1 MSLTEY
7 TSVEIANR
15 TLTFYYDPDPR
26 CPREWDNF
34 GTIAAFHRNYSL
46 GDIQELR
53 DVIDELDQSKW
64 SDAKSDDFYYSDDLG
79 KVVKEMEKQG
89 FIILPVY
96 MYDHSG
102 ITLSTSPFSCQWDSG
117 LLGIIY
123 VSRKKVE
130 EVFGW
135 KRITKDRRKEIEGYL
150 ENEIKTYDQYVTGE
164 VFGFVIE
171 EDGNE
176 VDSCWGFY
184 NLADM
189 EDHIS
194 SEQQDL
200 FEELKKKEN
209 L

>member
-7 TSVEIANR
+7 TSVEIGNR
-15 TLTFYYDPDPR
+15 NLTVYYDPDPN

-34 GTIAAFHRNYSL
+34 GTIAAFHRNYTL
-46 GDIQELR
+46 GDIQDLR

-64 SDAKSDDFYYSDDLG
+64 SDAKIDDFYYSDDLG
-79 KVVKEMEKQG
+79 MVVKEMEKQG
-89 FIILPVY
+89 FIVLPVY

-102 ITLSTSPFSCQWDSG
+102 ITLSTTPFSCRWDSG

-123 VSRKKVE
+123 VSREKVK

-135 KRITKDRRKEIEGYL
+135 KRITKERRKEIEGYL

-164 VFGFVIE
+164 VFGIVIE
-171 EDGNE
+171 EDGDE
-176 VDSCWGFY
+176 QDSCWGFY

-189 EDHIS
+189 EGHIS
-194 SEQQDL
+194 DEHRDL
-200 FEELKKKEN
+200 FEELKKQEN

>member
-7 TSVEIANR
+7 TSVEIGNR
-15 TLTFYYDPDPR
+15 TLTIYYDPNPT

-34 GTIAAFHRNYSL
+34 GTIAAFHRHYNL

-53 DVIDELDQSKW
+53 DVIDELDQTKW
-64 SDAKSDDFYYSDDLG
+64 SDAKIDDFYYSDDLG
-79 KVVKEMEKQG
+79 MVVKEMEKQG
-89 FIILPVY
+89 FIVLPVY

-102 ITLSTSPFSCQWDSG
+102 ITLSTSAFSCRWDSG

-123 VSRKKVE
+123 VSREKVKE
-130 EVFGW
+130 AFGW
-135 KRITKDRRKEIEGYL
+135 KRITKERRKEIEGYL

-171 EDGNE
+171 EDGKE
-176 VDSCWGFY
+176 LDSCWGFY

-189 EDHIS
+189 EGHIS
-194 SEQQDL
+194 DEHRDL
-200 FEELKKKEN
+200 FEALKKQEN